1 MRFSAHSI
9 DDIAH
14 INLGF
19 YSMVNGFLALTM
31 LSPHSANSVTFQ
43 GNGTPALSITHA
55 SLDMLA
61 DSHTPFAPVS
71 AWVSEPFT
79 PKALCV

>member
-1 MRFSAHSI
+1 
-9 DDIAH
+9 
-14 INLGF
+14 
-19 YSMVNGFLALTM
+19 MVNGFLALTV
-31 LSPHSANSVTFQ
+31 LSPHNADSATFQ

-71 AWVSEPFT
+71 AWISEPYT
-79 PKALCV
+79 PKVLYV